1 MSNNSKMI
9 RQLRLYRNIC
19 KTWYHGPD
27 ELMERFKISR
37 RMLQRDLKD
46 LRDAGVIRLTLDK
59 KDNNYVETSEP
70 PIFDESVTGRRRQ
83 HLVRLKRLTT
93 LMDNLERTDMDKI
106 SHYESELEEYD
117 WYKEYMVEDP
127 EEFPPEDLGDPPVI
141 PVLEDVKASYYSLF
155 PESNERMRQR
165 DFSALN
171 DAGYNIYYNH
181 KYKTIIFEDGWEYS
195 D

>member
-9 RQLRLYRNIC
+9 RQLSLYQNIR

-59 KDNNYVETSEP
+59 KDNNYIEASEP
-70 PIFDESVTGRRRQ
+70 PVFDESVTGRRHQ
-83 HLVRLKRLTT
+83 HLVRLKRLIT

-106 SHYESELEEYD
+106 SHYESELEDYD
-117 WYKEYMVEDP
+117 WYKECMVEDP
-127 EEFPPEDLGDPPVI
+127 EKFPPEDLGDPPVM
-141 PVLEDVKASYYSLF
+141 PVLEDIKASYYSLF

-171 DAGYNIYYNH
+171 DAGYTIYYSH
-181 KYKTIIFEDGWEYS
+181 KYKTIIFEDDWEYI
-195 D
+195 